1 MKLQFNSLKIKVLI
15 FTVLTIIFWQYSFP
29 QQVVAQTRLMEIEYP
44 EIQSRFTKQW
54 EINVF
59 DSMNRLPINKN
70 RPQPETI
77 STMVIPVTAY
87 SSTPDQTS
95 GNPFITASGAH
106 VRDGII
112 AANFLKIGTRVR
124 FPEHFGNK
132 IFVVEDRMAA
142 RYWHKADIWM
152 ETREEAKQWGIRHV
166 TIEIL

>member
-1 MKLQFNSLKIKVLI
+1 MKIHTKSNKTKFVIFIVLI
-15 FTVLTIIFWQYSFP
+15 IMFWQYSFP
-29 QQVVAQTRLMEIEYP
+29 QQIIAQTTTNESEYSI
-44 EIQSRFTKQW
+44 IQQRFTNQW
-54 EINVF
+54 QINILNTI
-59 DSMNRLPINKN
+59 NRLPENSD
-70 RPQPETI
+70 RPQPEAI
-77 STMVIPVTAY
+77 KTMVIPVTAY

-112 AANFLKIGTRVR
+112 AANFLAIGTRVR
-124 FPEHFGNK
+124 FPDQYGNK

-152 ETREEAKQWGIRHV
+152 ETRKEAKEWGIKHI